1 MLQLAILIGIAA
13 PSSRAQAQWW
23 SNKEPVDYEDCVAK
37 GEANATTPDAKSTL
51 QSHCDAKF
59 AGRRKPGGGYS
70 YYDFMQ
76 NRSFDIAGP
85 NPTTE
90 ELRKIDEAYTA
101 YLDERRRKMIAAA
114 FAAKQQQIAALQ
126 QQQQEQRQAIK
137 SPPLP
142 RPRPVAGKPDV
153 TTEKPQADQSATDK
167 PKPRAAADRA
177 KARTDKRQAARRRT
191 PDPPRYACGSND
203 PVSCGLTQLSAGFS
217 AVKTSLFGA
226 STANAPRR

>member
-1 MLQLAILIGIAA
+1 MTGGRQLGVIQFAVLIGIAA
-13 PSSRAQAQWW
+13 SASSAQAQWW
-23 SNKEPVDYEDCVAK
+23 PSKEPVDYEDCVAK
-37 GEANATTPDAKSTL
+37 GEAQATTTDAKSTL

-85 NPTTE
+85 NPTPE

-126 QQQQEQRQAIK
+126 QQQQQQQAIE

-142 RPRPVAGKPDV
+142 KPRQVVDKP
-153 TTEKPQADQSATDK
+153 ATDK
-167 PKPRAAADRA
+167 PKARGAAERA
-177 KARTDKRQAARRRT
+177 KARADKRRTARRRT
-191 PDPPRYACGSND
+191 PEPPRYACSSND

-226 STANAPRR
+226 STANAQRR

>member
-1 MLQLAILIGIAA
+1 MLQFAILIGIAA
-13 PSSRAQAQWW
+13 PASRAEAQWW
-23 SNKEPVDYEDCVAK
+23 PSKEPVDYEDCVAK
-37 GEANATTPDAKSTL
+37 GESKATTPDAKSTL

-85 NPTTE
+85 NPTAE
-90 ELRKIDEAYTA
+90 ELHKIDEAYTA

-126 QQQQEQRQAIK
+126 QQQQQQAIK

-142 RPRPVAGKPDV
+142 KPRQAADKPSAAVDR
-153 TTEKPQADQSATDK
+153 TADNAAADK
-167 PKPRAAADRA
+167 PKVHAAANRT
-177 KARTDKRQAARRRT
+177 KARSDKRRNARQRT
-191 PDPPRYACGSND
+191 PEAPRYACSSND

-226 STANAPRR
+226 STANAQRR

>member
-1 MLQLAILIGIAA
+1 MTGGRQLGVLQFAILIGIAA
-13 PSSRAQAQWW
+13 PALPAHAQWW
-23 SNKEPVDYEDCVAK
+23 PNKDPIDYEECIAK
-37 GEANATTPDAKSTL
+37 GEAKATTADAKSTL

-85 NPTTE
+85 NPTPE

-114 FAAKQQQIAALQ
+114 FVAKQQQIAALQ
-126 QQQQEQRQAIK
+126 QQQQQQQAIE

-142 RPRPVAGKPDV
+142 RPRQVADKP
-153 TTEKPQADQSATDK
+153 ATDK
-167 PKPRAAADRA
+167 PKARVAADRA
-177 KARTDKRQAARRRT
+177 KARADKRRAARRRT
-191 PDPPRYACGSND
+191 PEPPRYACSSND

-226 STANAPRR
+226 STANAERR